1 VLSWDSMVRVRPAFV
16 LLALV
21 ALPFASGCGGGNP
34 PAPVAPPPEFQFDD
48 AVKSA
53 AADQRFAEFTK
64 LCQARAAEAQ
74 RLKAFNQANPKP
86 RSESVQAEFEKI
98 QGAINDATTAIKKA
112 MASPDWSEADR
123 KVLQYIFATSAGQPS
138 VTEGR

>member
-1 VLSWDSMVRVRPAFV
+1 MVRVRPAFV

-86 RSESVQAEFEKI
+86 RSESVQADFEKI
-98 QGAINDATTAIKKA
+98 QGAINDA
-112 MASPDWSEADR
+112 PDWSEADR